1 VHESGDDSVS
11 GVAVR
16 VAGDGARPIARRP
29 PVTRAPPTAA
39 GTGSSHTHPCREAS
53 RRQTCQNGRMMLLRR
68 PLTYL
73 ALAAASLTTAS
84 AAQPARQGV
93 TYRAPSGVT
102 LRLILDEN
110 NVGKDV
116 SLGEMTF
123 PAGIDSGDHTHGAI
137 EIFYVVSGTLE
148 HVVNGKSEM
157 LEPGMVGYV
166 KMGDTVRHK
175 TGPGGPVKAMVVW
188 VPGAEGAKI
197 AARWKREP

>member
-1 VHESGDDSVS
+1 MTLVRHRLTLLAIA
-11 GVAVR
+11 AV
-16 VAGDGARPIARRP
+16 
-29 PVTRAPPTAA
+29 
-39 GTGSSHTHPCREAS
+39 
-53 RRQTCQNGRMMLLRR
+53 
-68 PLTYL
+68 
-73 ALAAASLTTAS
+73 SLTTTS
-84 AAQPARQGV
+84 AAQPPQQGV

-116 SLGEMTF
+116 SLGEMIF
-123 PAGIDSGDHTHGAI
+123 PPGIDSGDHTHGAI

-157 LEPGMVGYV
+157 LGPGMVGYV

-175 TGPGGPVKAMVVW
+175 TGPAGPVKAMVVW
-188 VPGAEGAKI
+188 VPGAEGSKI